1 MFRSTL
7 MLLSTT
13 VFPSVLLLF
22 DLFNSITSLCF
33 IPSISYL
40 PYNEIDVVSKLALFN
55 PIPNSKAIGKASSAK
70 SFVVPYS
77 CILS

>member
-1 MFRSTL
+1 M
-7 MLLSTT
+7 
-13 VFPSVLLLF
+13 V
-22 DLFNSITSLCF
+22 
-33 IPSISYL
+33 L

-77 CILS
+77 CILSKHLPNESSLNKSA